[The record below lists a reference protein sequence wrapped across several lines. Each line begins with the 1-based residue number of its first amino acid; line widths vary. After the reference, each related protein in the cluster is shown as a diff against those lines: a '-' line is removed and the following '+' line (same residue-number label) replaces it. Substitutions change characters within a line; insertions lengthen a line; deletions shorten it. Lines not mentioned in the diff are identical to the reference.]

1 MFSQLGPAGSAD
13 PASMF
18 TILRQIGSGSFG
30 SVWLAAEKQSGK
42 VVAIKVLP
50 LESKRR
56 ASKGDAWL
64 DELRR
69 EITLLR
75 TASDHPAIIRFHGSF
90 VTPLLEAAWLVME
103 ACECSALELM
113 QQLAQPLEEDAA
125 CAVLGGVLRGL
136 VHLHTK
142 HGIIHRDVK
151 ASNVLLSAAGESK
164 ANAQCPMPNARC
176 PMRGARCP
184 VPSAQCP
191 NAQTAG
197 EAKLGDLG
205 VAAQL
210 NSLGDGKRSTFIGTP
225 LWLSPELIEFG
236 SYDAKTD
243 IWSLGI
249 TAIELASRHGKSGI
263 GALARCARSLPPR
276 PPGTHAGPEG
286 GA

>member
-136 VHLHTK
+136 VHLHGK

-176 PMRGARCP
+176 AVPGARCP
-184 VPSAQCP
+184 VPNVQTPKRQVRPSWATSAWP
-191 NAQTAG
+191 
-197 EAKLGDLG
+197 
-205 VAAQL
+205 
-210 NSLGDGKRSTFIGTP
+210 RS
-225 LWLSPELIEFG
+225 
-236 SYDAKTD
+236 
-243 IWSLGI
+243 
-249 TAIELASRHGKSGI
+249 
-263 GALARCARSLPPR
+263 
-276 PPGTHAGPEG
+276 
-286 GA
+286 

>member
-1 MFSQLGPAGSAD
+1 MLRGCDMFSHNAAGSAD

-18 TILRQIGSGSFG
+18 TILRQLGSGSFG
-30 SVWLAAEKQSGK
+30 TVWLAAEKQSGK

-113 QQLAQPLEEDAA
+113 QQLSQPLEEDAA

-136 VHLHTK
+136 VHLHGK

-151 ASNVLLSAAGESK
+151 ASNVLLSAAGES
-164 ANAQCPMPNARC
+164 NAQCPMPDAQ
-176 PMRGARCP
+176 CP
-184 VPSAQCP
+184 VLSAQCSVP
-191 NAQTAG
+191 NVQWQARPSWATSAWR
-197 EAKLGDLG
+197 
-205 VAAQL
+205 
-210 NSLGDGKRSTFIGTP
+210 RS
-225 LWLSPELIEFG
+225 
-236 SYDAKTD
+236 
-243 IWSLGI
+243 
-249 TAIELASRHGKSGI
+249 
-263 GALARCARSLPPR
+263 
-276 PPGTHAGPEG
+276 
-286 GA
+286 

>member
-1 MFSQLGPAGSAD
+1 MQVHARAVFLPSSPRAGSLFVLDLERHA
-13 PASMF
+13 
-18 TILRQIGSGSFG
+18 IG
-30 SVWLAAEKQSGK
+30 Q
-42 VVAIKVLP
+42 
-50 LESKRR
+50 R

-136 VHLHTK
+136 VHLHGK

-151 ASNVLLSAAGESK
+151 ASNVLLSAAGESN

-176 PMRGARCP
+176 PMPGARCP
-184 VPSAQCP
+184 VPNVQCP
-191 NAQTAG
+191 NG
-197 EAKLGDLG
+197 
-205 VAAQL
+205 
-210 NSLGDGKRSTFIGTP
+210 R
-225 LWLSPELIEFG
+225 
-236 SYDAKTD
+236 
-243 IWSLGI
+243 
-249 TAIELASRHGKSGI
+249 
-263 GALARCARSLPPR
+263 
-276 PPGTHAGPEG
+276 
-286 GA
+286 

>member
-1 MFSQLGPAGSAD
+1 MFSHHAAGSSD

-18 TILRQIGSGSFG
+18 TILRQLGAGSFG
-30 SVWLAAEKQSGK
+30 TVWLAAEKQSGK

-50 LESKRR
+50 LESKRS

-64 DELRR
+64 NELRR

-136 VHLHTK
+136 VHLHGK

-151 ASNVLLSAAGESK
+151 ASNVLLSAAGES
-164 ANAQCPMPNARC
+164 NAQCLCPMPNAQ
-176 PMRGARCP
+176 CP
-184 VPSAQCP
+184 VP
-191 NAQTAG
+191 NA
-197 EAKLGDLG
+197 
-205 VAAQL
+205 
-210 NSLGDGKRSTFIGTP
+210 
-225 LWLSPELIEFG
+225 
-236 SYDAKTD
+236 
-243 IWSLGI
+243 
-249 TAIELASRHGKSGI
+249 
-263 GALARCARSLPPR
+263 
-276 PPGTHAGPEG
+276 
-286 GA
+286 